1 MVSDGWVRRRKQ
13 RAVQKVRALRE
24 VKAEEKRAR
33 VTVRIWEVR
42 RERLEKLEGTGD
54 PRV

>member
-1 MVSDGWVRRRKQ
+1 MTAEAGRENRG
-13 RAVQKVRALRE
+13 AAQKVRALRE

-42 RERLEKLEGTGD
+42 RERLERLEGTGD
-54 PRV
+54 P